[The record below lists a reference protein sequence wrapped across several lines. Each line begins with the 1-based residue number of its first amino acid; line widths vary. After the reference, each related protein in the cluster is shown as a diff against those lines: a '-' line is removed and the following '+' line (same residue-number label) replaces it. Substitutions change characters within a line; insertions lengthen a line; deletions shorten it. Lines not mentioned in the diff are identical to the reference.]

1 MFMLALLLSWGYTYL
16 VSTFSA
22 SAPSEHSNG
31 DDWEDEFIDDRQEV
45 MTDLGLSFMD
55 WDSDISEDGLS
66 EGSTS
71 CGDSSGLTLSAM
83 LN

>member
-1 MFMLALLLSWGYTYL
+1 M

-22 SAPSEHSNG
+22 SAPSEHSDG
-31 DDWEDEFIDDRQEV
+31 DDWEDEFIDVRQEV
-45 MTDLGLSFMD
+45 MNDLGLSFMD